1 MGHPS
6 GCAISVTAA
15 NKGFG
20 LFIIVITD
28 IEAISNWASKVI
40 RDFFVLLF
48 PENSHHSLNQSDAK
62 LKPIMNRSL
71 AFSRAL
77 GSLVGFI

>member
-6 GCAISVTAA
+6 GCALSVTAA

-20 LFIIVITD
+20 LFIIVMND

-40 RDFFVLLF
+40 RDFFALLYF
-48 PENSHHSLNQSDAK
+48 
-62 LKPIMNRSL
+62 
-71 AFSRAL
+71 AL
-77 GSLVGFI
+77 

>member
-1 MGHPS
+1 MSHPS
-6 GCAISVTAA
+6 GCALSVTAA

-20 LFIIVITD
+20 LFIIVMND
-28 IEAISNWASKVI
+28 IEAISNWASNNPGFLCFALLRSVI
-40 RDFFVLLF
+40 G

-71 AFSRAL
+71 AFSRA
-77 GSLVGFI
+77 